1 MHAIWVDTPG
11 GSEVLSYREGTQPQ
25 PKDGEVLVKLA
36 AIGVNFIDVY
46 YRSGLYA
53 TSYPFIP
60 GMEAAGVVEAVGA
73 GVTELKRG
81 DRVVYASSQPGSY
94 AEYTVVSASIA
105 VPVPDNIDDRSAA
118 AAFLQ
123 GMTAHYLTH
132 STYPLQAGDT
142 VLIHAA
148 AGGVGSLLIQVARH
162 LGAHVIA
169 TTSTAEK
176 AQLAYEV
183 GAHEVILYM
192 QGNIEEEVRRLT
204 RGEGVSVVYDSV
216 GKTTFEQ
223 SLNCLRRCGYLVLY
237 GQSSGL
243 VPTLEPARLANKSL
257 FLTRPMLFDYIAD
270 RQSLLTRARAVLD
283 WVASGKMR
291 LHIWR
296 TYPLSEATQAHRA
309 LESRAALGK
318 ILLLPD

>member
-1 MHAIWVDTPG
+1 MYAIWVDQPG
-11 GSEVLSYREGTQPQ
+11 DPGVLFYRECAQPQ
-25 PKDGEVLVKLA
+25 PDAGEVLIKLS

-46 YRSGLYA
+46 YRSGLYT

-60 GMEAAGVVEAVGA
+60 GVEAVGVVEAVGT

-81 DRVVYASSQPGSY
+81 DRVGYVSSQPGSY
-94 AEYTVVSASIA
+94 AEYVVVSASMVI
-105 VPVPDNIDDRSAA
+105 PLPDDIDDQSAA
-118 AAFLQ
+118 AAFIQ

-132 STYPLQAGDT
+132 STYRIQAGDT

-148 AGGVGSLLIQVARH
+148 AGGVGALLTQVARH
-162 LGAHVIA
+162 LGAHVIG

-176 AQLAYEV
+176 AQVAYEA
-183 GAHEVILYM
+183 GANEVILYT
-192 QGNIEEEVRRLT
+192 QEDVEEKVRYIT
-204 RGEGVSVVYDSV
+204 KGEGVAVVYDSV

-243 VPTLEPARLANKSL
+243 VPAFEPGKLASKSL
-257 FLTRPMLFDYIAD
+257 FLTRPILFDYIAD

-283 WVASGKMR
+283 WVARGKVR
-291 LHIWR
+291 LRIWR
-296 TYPLSEATQAHRA
+296 TYPLPLASEAHRD
-309 LESRAALGK
+309 LQSRAALGK
-318 ILLLPD
+318 VLLLPG